1 MTQDLRGCSPHS
13 GESTQEGCLEAGSRK
28 VCSAVCSDLGADQE
42 GDPEQK
48 NVSGTV
54 NLKAVR
60 TLLRKGPQLLKAAPP
75 VGGQGLNHMGL
86 CEVFHV
92 ETTAGHLQGLAGRE
106 DMGHFVEIHS
116 ATRRQL

>member
-1 MTQDLRGCSPHS
+1 MQSSQWGKHPGRVSRGRQQESMFRCLLRS
-13 GESTQEGCLEAGSRK
+13 GSR
-28 VCSAVCSDLGADQE
+28 SGRRSRT
-42 GDPEQK
+42 K
-48 NVSGTV
+48 NVSGIV

-86 CEVFHV
+86 WEVFHF
-92 ETTAGHLQGLAGRE
+92 ETTAGRLQGLAGRE